1 MLAGAL
7 IGAPPPVYHATE
19 TTLAE
24 IFAGERLSFTGVLTC
39 ADGTCALVRYAIT
52 CCRADAAPV
61 AVRLSAAPRY
71 ATGTWLRANGRID
84 EARGELRLVA
94 QSVERIPPPLDPF
107 IYR

>member
-19 TTLAE
+19 TTLTE
-24 IFAGERLSFTGVLTC
+24 LFPGEHLDFTGVMTC
-39 ADGTCALVRYAIT
+39 ANGACALVRYAVT

-61 AVRLSAAPRY
+61 VVRLSAPARY
-71 ATGTWLRANGRID
+71 PPGAWLRADGRV
-84 EARGELRLVA
+84 EEGPGGLRLAA
-94 QSVERIPPPLDPF
+94 QRVERIAPPLDPF